1 MKSPLEIS
9 LDEKILKQ
17 AQGNL
22 KTLVQIALAD
32 EEIQYMQEYAN
43 TVSIKRLNYN
53 DHGPVHMRKVVLNT
67 FVMADLLNLAG
78 KPLSLETEE
87 IGTFE
92 DSKIVLFL
100 AGMLHDV
107 GMSMG
112 RDDHEYASA
121 YMSVTLIDRMLKTAY
136 GENMQMRV
144 IARSLILECIL
155 GHMAIRHADSL
166 ESGILLVADGCDM
179 EKGRA
184 RIPLLMKTASRAGDI
199 HKYSASS
206 IDKVTI
212 GKGEEKPIKISVF
225 MDAEVGFFQVEEVLM
240 PKIGASSIKQYIEL
254 HATAKGG
261 EPKRY
266 L

>member
-1 MKSPLEIS
+1 MKSPLELS

-17 AQGNL
+17 TQGKL
-22 KTLVQIALAD
+22 KTLAQLALAD

-43 TVSIKRLNYN
+43 TVSIKRLKYN
-53 DHGPVHMRKVVLNT
+53 DHGPVHMRKVVLNAFT
-67 FVMADLLNLAG
+67 MADLLNEEG
-78 KPLSLETEE
+78 IPLSLEKEE
-87 IGTFE
+87 TGTFE
-92 DSKIVLFL
+92 ESKIVLFL

-112 RDDHEYASA
+112 RDDHEYAGA

-136 GENMQMRV
+136 DSDIQKRV

-155 GHMAIRHADSL
+155 GHMAVRHVDSL

-184 RIPLLMKTASRAGDI
+184 RIPMLMKTASRAGDI

-206 IDKVTI
+206 IDKVI
-212 GKGEEKPIKISVF
+212 IEKGGDKPIKISVV

-254 HATAKGG
+254 YATAKGG
-261 EPKRY
+261 EAKQY